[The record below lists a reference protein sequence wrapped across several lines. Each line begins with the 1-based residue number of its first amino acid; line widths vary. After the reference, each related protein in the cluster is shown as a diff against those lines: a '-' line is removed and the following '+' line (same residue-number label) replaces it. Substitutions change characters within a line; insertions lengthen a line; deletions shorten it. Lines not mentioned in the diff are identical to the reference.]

1 MHFAL
6 LQDHN
11 VIFPRQPFL
20 PSGVLL
26 PADAD
31 DQWSVASPGFVPQHR
46 PQIYFINMITPA
58 AAPGI
63 VQSGRGLPRGCRTN
77 HPQDQYRSKTIYIL
91 RPVPCT
97 TNAHNQITIS
107 SSLLTASAN
116 AKTPSCCLWW
126 QREGCKRS
134 VSVRRQTGTS
144 WKAGGGRGGTHRPN
158 SQSTRIQKIHTLS
171 GGQGQR
177 CGLAFS
183 LSCYCDSVWL
193 IGRAAASSG
202 TTRRPMKQ
210 SNDPTLNCQV
220 FQK

>member
-144 WKAGGGRGGTHRPN
+144 WKAGGAEAE
-158 SQSTRIQKIHTLS
+158 HT
-171 GGQGQR
+171 
-177 CGLAFS
+177 
-183 LSCYCDSVWL
+183 
-193 IGRAAASSG
+193 
-202 TTRRPMKQ
+202 
-210 SNDPTLNCQV
+210 DPTVSPLEYKKYTHCPV
-220 FQK
+220 VKGSAVAWLSPSPATVIPSG